1 MPFIRLFVKN
11 LKAMLEFHLLLYY
24 SLDMK
29 LRILGDEVL
38 RQRAEALVDINDET
52 RQLVKA
58 MFVTMDEAKG
68 VGLAAPQIGL
78 SQRLFVLRSDDDID
92 RVFINPHIIATS
104 QETCSFEEGCL
115 SVPQIYA
122 EVERPE
128 KVSVQAL
135 DEHGKPFTL
144 DAEGYLARIIQH
156 EYDHLEGVLFID
168 RLDPE
173 LKEEAEKT
181 IARKE
186 EKKAE
191 REKEKARKKAKL
203 EAAKESNR

>member
-68 VGLAAPQIGL
+68 VGLL
-78 SQRLFVLRSDDDID
+78 
-92 RVFINPHIIATS
+92 HH
-104 QETCSFEEGCL
+104 
-115 SVPQIYA
+115 
-122 EVERPE
+122 
-128 KVSVQAL
+128 K
-135 DEHGKPFTL
+135 
-144 DAEGYLARIIQH
+144 
-156 EYDHLEGVLFID
+156 
-168 RLDPE
+168 
-173 LKEEAEKT
+173 
-181 IARKE
+181 
-186 EKKAE
+186 
-191 REKEKARKKAKL
+191 
-203 EAAKESNR
+203 

>member
-1 MPFIRLFVKN
+1 
-11 LKAMLEFHLLLYY
+11 
-24 SLDMK
+24 
-29 LRILGDEVL
+29 
-38 RQRAEALVDINDET
+38 
-52 RQLVKA
+52 
-58 MFVTMDEAKG
+58 
-68 VGLAAPQIGL
+68 
-78 SQRLFVLRSDDDID
+78 
-92 RVFINPHIIATS
+92 
-104 QETCSFEEGCL
+104 
-115 SVPQIYA
+115 
-122 EVERPE
+122 
-128 KVSVQAL
+128 VQAL

-144 DAEGYLARIIQH
+144 EAEGYLARIIQH

-181 IARKE
+181 IARRE